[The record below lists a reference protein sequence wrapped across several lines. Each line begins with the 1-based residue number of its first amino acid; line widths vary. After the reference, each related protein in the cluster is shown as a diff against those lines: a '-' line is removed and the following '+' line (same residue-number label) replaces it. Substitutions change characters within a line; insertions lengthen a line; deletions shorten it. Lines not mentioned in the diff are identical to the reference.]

1 MEILEFLLSFF
12 MQEYGGENLNS
23 LFSLL
28 KENDFDIKKTLSG
41 LSPEKIAP
49 IVKSVFSHGGFNQDN
64 EKGSQNI
71 SEPNG
76 LIPIK
81 DIADENIINTLN
93 GYFG

>member
-1 MEILEFLLSFF
+1 
-12 MQEYGGENLNS
+12 MQEYGGESLNS
-23 LFSLL
+23 VFSLL

-49 IVKSVFSHGGFNQDN
+49 IVKPIVNGVFSHGGFNQDN

-81 DIADENIINTLN
+81 DIADENIVNTLN